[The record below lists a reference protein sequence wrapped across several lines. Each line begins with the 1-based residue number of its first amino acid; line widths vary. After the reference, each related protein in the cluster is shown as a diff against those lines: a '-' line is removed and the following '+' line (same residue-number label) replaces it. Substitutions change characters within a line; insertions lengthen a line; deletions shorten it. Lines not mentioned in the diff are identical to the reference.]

1 MFQSDMSGGKEP
13 QKRKSLGVYRHS
25 IEVCHPEAVLRP
37 KDLSGRIPC
46 EISVVIPT
54 PASRAGGSAVALAV
68 DSQLLTLNSRLG
80 SSTGLH
86 AGTKFVSLRML
97 GWSS

>member
-1 MFQSDMSGGKEP
+1 MFQSDMWGGKEP

-46 EISVVIPT
+46 EISVVIPRR
-54 PASRAGGSAVALAV
+54 ASRPGDLQLTLAV

-80 SSTGLH
+80 SSAGLH
-86 AGTKFVSLRML
+86 AGMKFVSLRML